1 MKQMVAKEWEK
12 LLNEIKTAEK
22 NTNKMNTMKKIKKEK

>member
-12 LLNEIKTAEK
+12 LLNEMKTAEK
-22 NTNKMNTMKKIKKEK
+22 TQIK